1 MTSGPRTLDPGP
13 WTLDVLIVGAGPAG
27 CAAATVLA
35 QCGHRVLLVDRPS
48 TGRPALAESIP
59 PSAHRILST
68 LGMKAAVDAA
78 GFQPWLGNTVWWGG
92 AAPRVESFAPG
103 ESGYQVERDRFDAVL
118 RDVAAQTG
126 AHIISGTVRDV
137 DEPDQG
143 LALENQREL
152 RTAYVARPDPQG
164 RDSDPQRVTAKIV
177 LDCSGRAGVVA
188 RKGLRVVEP
197 SHRTVALAAVW
208 HADRPWPADQLGHTL
223 VASHADGWAWSVPTA
238 TDTRYVTV
246 MVDPERSHLA
256 RGVPA
261 LDVYLAE
268 LKKVSAFA
276 PLLAEATLVSGPWG
290 ADASLY
296 TTAHHAGPGFLLA
309 GDAASFIDPLS
320 SFGVKKALASGWLA
334 AITANTILETP
345 EMRDAALAFYEQR
358 EREVVQSFR
367 TQTARYAASATGDA
381 GHPFWDARVDL
392 ALEAQRELRTPDA
405 AQLRTPYV
413 ARPGSQGRGEEQA
426 ALDDL
431 RGRSEMHLQQ
441 GAQVRT
447 APKAAIRGQLIVMEE
462 HLFLPA
468 WPDGVR
474 YLRNI
479 DLLLLMRLAPDHRDV
494 GALYD
499 ALSFAQPGVSL
510 PDLLGVLSTL
520 IARGALQHSRP

>member
-1 MTSGPRTLDPGP
+1 MPPRTPDPGP
-13 WTLDVLIVGAGPAG
+13 WTLDSGLSALDSVDVLVVGAGPAG

-59 PSAHRILST
+59 PSAKRILSV
-68 LGMKAAVDAA
+68 LGMKDAVDAA
-78 GFQPWLGNTVWWGG
+78 GFQPWLGNTVWWGSD
-92 AAPRVESFAPG
+92 APRIESFAAD

-118 RDVAAQTG
+118 RNVAVNAGAQV
-126 AHIISGTVRDV
+126 ISGLVRDV
-137 DEPDQG
+137 TILGFDPSFSE
-143 LALENQREL
+143 
-152 RTAYVARPDPQG
+152 TAVSAAIEVEG
-164 RDSDPQRVTAKIV
+164 KTSEVTAKLV

-188 RKGLRVVEP
+188 RKGLRVVEA
-197 SHRTVALAAVW
+197 SHRTVALVGVW
-208 HADRPWPADQLGHTL
+208 HADRPWPMAQCGHTL

-238 TDTRYVTV
+238 EDTRCVTV

-276 PLLAEATLVSGPWG
+276 PLLAEATLVNGPWG

-296 TTAHHAGPGFLLA
+296 STKHYAGPGFLLV

-334 AITANTILETP
+334 AITANTVLKTP
-345 EMRDAALAFYEQR
+345 EIRDAALAFYEQR
-358 EREVVQSFR
+358 EREVVESFR
-367 TQTARYAASATGDA
+367 TQTARYAASAGGDSS
-381 GHPFWDARVDL
+381 HPFWEARVDL
-392 ALEAQRELRTPDA
+392 ALEDQRELRTAYAARPD
-405 AQLRTPYV
+405 PYV
-413 ARPGSQGRGEEQA
+413 ARPDPQGRDDRALQA
-426 ALDDL
+426 TLVDL
-431 RGRSEMHLQQ
+431 RARPEIHLQP

-447 APKAAIRGQLIVMEE
+447 APKAAIRGQLIVMED
-462 HLFLPA
+462 HVFTPA
-468 WPDGVR
+468 WPEGVR

-479 DLLLLMRLAPDHRDV
+479 DLLLLMRLAPEHRDV

-499 ALSFAQPGVSL
+499 ALSNAQPGVSL
-510 PDLLGVLSTL
+510 PDFLGVLSTL
-520 IARGALQHSRP
+520 IARGALEHKV